1 MQIVVL
7 GAGRIGVQVAQ
18 TLSQENNRVV
28 FIERVRKRAMRAQTL
43 IDCKV
48 IIDEGMSREV
58 FEKADIATADY
69 FIATT
74 DSDEVNIVA
83 CKIAKKFSETIKCIA
98 RIRNKEY
105 SDNYDEMKE
114 LFCVD
119 HIVTPERE
127 AAYAIIRS
135 IEYGGGVS
143 DVYTFQDFGRI
154 IMRNIVVSSTSVVKD
169 VAIKDIISITKV
181 PHILEGKFL
190 LALIDR
196 KGQNIIPSGDTKLKE
211 GDELFFIGEHD
222 VLDVLF
228 THLGKRSKEA
238 KAIKKMM
245 IIGGGE
251 VGTQLV
257 DCYLNTHSNNLSHII
272 RKKRFAT
279 RDITIVE
286 SDLTRCR
293 ELAEIFH
300 DVTILHADVSEENV
314 LEEIEINSFDMVIAS
329 TNSQERNIVIGAH
342 SHKLGVKYTI
352 ALVES
357 QVYLKIAADLGI
369 GYSLSIKNEVTES
382 IRSYLSG
389 KMSLY
394 SIIREKSYE
403 IFRCTVQKDSKID
416 HTNIADIVLPK
427 QSIILCVNN
436 RETGSV
442 IASGNTII
450 EVDDTV
456 LCLAPSSE
464 CEKVQ
469 ALFGQSISDITEA

>member
-18 TLSQENNRVV
+18 MLSRENHQVV
-28 FIERVRKRAMRAQTL
+28 FIERVRTRAMRVQTR

-48 IIDEGMSREV
+48 IIDEGTRKEV
-58 FEKADIATADY
+58 FEEADIASADY
-69 FIATT
+69 FVAAT
-74 DSDEVNIVA
+74 DSDEVNLIA
-83 CKIAKKFSETIKCIA
+83 CNIAKKFSQNIKCIA
-98 RIRNKEY
+98 RIRSKEY
-105 SDNYDEMKE
+105 FENYDEMEE

-119 HIVTPERE
+119 HIVNPERE

-154 IMRNIVVSSTSVVKD
+154 IMRNIMVSSSSVMKD
-169 VAIKDIISITKV
+169 VAIKDIMSMAQV
-181 PHILEGKFL
+181 PAVLEGRFL

-196 KGQNIIPSGDTKLKE
+196 EGQSIVPSGDTKCQE

-238 KAIKKMM
+238 KAIKKIM

-257 DCYLNTHSNNLSHII
+257 DCYLNTQSNNLSHII

-286 SDLTRCR
+286 SDHARCN
-293 ELAEIFH
+293 ELADVFH
-300 DVTILHADVSEENV
+300 DVTVLHADVSEENV
-314 LEEIEINSFDMVIAS
+314 LEEIEIKSFDMVIAATES
-329 TNSQERNIVIGAH
+329 HERNIVIGAH
-342 SHKLGVKYTI
+342 SHKLGVKQTI

-357 QVYLKIAADLGI
+357 QVYLKIAAELGI
-369 GYSLSIKNEVTES
+369 GYSLSVKNEVTES
-382 IRSYLSG
+382 IRNYLSG
-389 KMSLY
+389 QMSLY

-403 IFRCTVQKDSKID
+403 IFRCSVEKDSKVAY
-416 HTNIADIVLPK
+416 TKVMDIVLPK
-427 QSIILCVNN
+427 HSIILCVNSGQM
-436 RETGSV
+436 GSI
-442 IASGNTII
+442 IASGNTT
-450 EVDDTV
+450 VAVNDTV

-464 CEKVQ
+464 REKVQ
-469 ALFGQSISDITEA
+469 ALFGQGAIAAASR